1 VTLGTYPIRTAR
13 RLPPHAS
20 SAGTNGTMAATNGGV
35 SGPLASGLH
44 RTSSLV
50 ESDAFQIHED
60 DVAELIIVC
69 QPGLSKLMA

>member
-1 VTLGTYPIRTAR
+1 MSHSDRAPLATPRQLR
-13 RLPPHAS
+13 RDENS
-20 SAGTNGTMAATNGGV
+20 TMAATNGGV

-50 ESDAFQIHED
+50 ESDAFQNHED

>member
-1 VTLGTYPIRTAR
+1 
-13 RLPPHAS
+13 
-20 SAGTNGTMAATNGGV
+20 MAATNGGV